1 MLLVIDAGVALDVA
15 MSEAGFDL
23 LEDHELAAPPLLW
36 SETLSVLHELLWR
49 KEVSEELAAIA
60 MDRFGSAPVRRR
72 RPPSLSREAW
82 RIAEELGW
90 ARTYDAEYVAL
101 AGILACPLLTVDGRL
116 KRGAARV
123 VRMLGPADL

>member
-1 MLLVIDAGVALDVA
+1 VLLVIDAGVALDVA
-15 MSEAGFDL
+15 MAEAGFGL

-49 KEVSEELAAIA
+49 REISPKLASIA
-60 MDRFGSAPVRRR
+60 MDRLGSAPVRRR

-82 RIAEELGW
+82 RIAEDLGW
-90 ARTYDAEYVAL
+90 AKTYDAEYVAL
-101 AGILACPLLTVDGRL
+101 AGILDCPLLTVDARL
-116 KRGAARV
+116 KRGASRV